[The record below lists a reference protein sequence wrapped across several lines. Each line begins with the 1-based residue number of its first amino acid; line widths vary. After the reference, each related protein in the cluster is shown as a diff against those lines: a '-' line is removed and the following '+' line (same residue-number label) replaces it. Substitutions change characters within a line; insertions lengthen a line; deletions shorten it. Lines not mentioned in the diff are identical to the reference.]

1 MKLEEAFYFLK
12 ALGFEALSWTQ
23 AGAEAINGH
32 QNMTTV
38 PVWSWSL
45 WHILLSR
52 QNKVTYRT
60 KPAPIKQTY
69 SCLQLHLQQISSTL
83 TYFVSPIVYPTS
95 LKTKDMEQCEVSS
108 LFVCWI
114 CTIKKRRGLG
124 QTGLQP
130 HSATSRCAYTRE
142 REENGM
148 GTGQVFLLTSDF
160 RYPTSSGI
168 FSLHLLQ
175 EWLDAWNILSDCKY
189 PAGSYSFDLW
199 LAIS

>member
-1 MKLEEAFYFLK
+1 MKLEETFYFLK

-23 AGAEAINGH
+23 AGAEAIDGH

-45 WHILLSR
+45 WHILPSH

-95 LKTKDMEQCEVSS
+95 LKTNDMKQCEKCPHCLCVGFVQSRRGGDWVRQASS
-108 LFVCWI
+108 LIPLLPGVG
-114 CTIKKRRGLG
+114 TQEKGRR
-124 QTGLQP
+124 TGWEQGRSFCSQVILDIPP
-130 HSATSRCAYTRE
+130 H
-142 REENGM
+142 
-148 GTGQVFLLTSDF
+148 QVFSL
-160 RYPTSSGI
+160 YISS
-168 FSLHLLQ
+168 
-175 EWLDAWNILSDCKY
+175 END
-189 PAGSYSFDLW
+189 
-199 LAIS
+199 

>member
-32 QNMTTV
+32 QNMTTG

-45 WHILLSR
+45 WHILPSR
-52 QNKVTYRT
+52 YLQKKVTYRT

-95 LKTKDMEQCEVSS
+95 LKTKDIKHCETCPHCLCVG
-108 LFVCWI
+108 FVQS
-114 CTIKKRRGLG
+114 RRG
-124 QTGLQP
+124 
-130 HSATSRCAYTRE
+130 
-142 REENGM
+142 
-148 GTGQVFLLTSDF
+148 GTGSD
-160 RYPTSSGI
+160 RP
-168 FSLHLLQ
+168 
-175 EWLDAWNILSDCKY
+175 
-189 PAGSYSFDLW
+189 PASFDYFQVCVHKRKGEGDGNRAGLFAHKW
-199 LAIS
+199 F